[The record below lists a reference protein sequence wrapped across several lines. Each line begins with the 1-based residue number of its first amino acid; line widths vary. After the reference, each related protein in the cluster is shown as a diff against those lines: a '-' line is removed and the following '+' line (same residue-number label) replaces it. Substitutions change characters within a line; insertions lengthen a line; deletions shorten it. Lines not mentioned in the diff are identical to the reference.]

1 MCVDDLQNRIEE
13 AKAKGWKPFL
23 VIGRDQKQINDLLI
37 SERSIR
43 PATFS
48 PFIQFSDFL
57 QFRIFDFRTQQVLWS
72 EKKATAGTT
81 VLGAFDPIAEISK
94 VAQEHDIWLHVDVS
108 LETDLSSKVAFSD

>member
-1 MCVDDLQNRIEE
+1 MLVIFPARVKRKLAGQNSSYNWTSFIYIQFRGAMCVDDLQNRIEE

-57 QFRIFDFRTQQVLWS
+57 QFRIFDFCTQQVL
-72 EKKATAGTT
+72 
-81 VLGAFDPIAEISK
+81 
-94 VAQEHDIWLHVDVS
+94 
-108 LETDLSSKVAFSD
+108 

>member
-57 QFRIFDFRTQQVLWS
+57 QFRIFDFCTQQVL
-72 EKKATAGTT
+72 
-81 VLGAFDPIAEISK
+81 
-94 VAQEHDIWLHVDVS
+94 
-108 LETDLSSKVAFSD
+108 